1 MQKWKVNLLRFVPQK
16 DMVTIMKKRKIAI
29 IASFAIL
36 LLLTGCGAR
45 QTPEQESPKAEY
57 TRITPEEAILMMSD
71 DGDVVIL
78 DVRTEEEY
86 NSGHI
91 QNAIL
96 IPHDEI
102 RERAEK
108 ELPDKNQVVL
118 VYCRSGARS
127 ETAAR
132 ELIDMGYTNV
142 YDFGG
147 IIDWPY
153 EVVQ

>member
-1 MQKWKVNLLRFVPQK
+1 
-16 DMVTIMKKRKIAI
+16 MKKRKYAI
-29 IASFAIL
+29 IASFTLL
-36 LLLTGCGAR
+36 LLLTGCGAQ
-45 QTPEQESPKAEY
+45 QTPEQKPLKAEY
-57 TRITPEEAILMMSD
+57 TRITPEEAFLLMVD
-71 DGDVVIL
+71 DVVIL

-86 NSGHI
+86 TRGHI

-102 RERAEK
+102 RERMES
-108 ELPDKNQVVL
+108 ELPDKNQVIL

-132 ELIDMGYTNV
+132 ALIDMGYTNV

>member
-1 MQKWKVNLLRFVPQK
+1 MHFVPQK
-16 DMVTIMKKRKIAI
+16 DMVIMKKRKSAI
-29 IASFAIL
+29 IASCAIL
-36 LLLTGCGAR
+36 LLLTGCGAQ

-57 TRITPEEAILMMSD
+57 IRISPEEALRMMSD
-71 DGDVVIL
+71 DDDVVIL

-91 QNAIL
+91 KNSIL
-96 IPHDEI
+96 IPHNEI
-102 RERAEK
+102 RERAES
-108 ELPDKNQVVL
+108 ELPDKNQIIL

-132 ELIDMGYTNV
+132 ALIDMGYTNV

-153 EVVQ
+153 EIVR

>member
-1 MQKWKVNLLRFVPQK
+1 
-16 DMVTIMKKRKIAI
+16 MVIMMRKSAI

-45 QTPEQESPKAEY
+45 QTPEQELPKAEY
-57 TRITPEEAILMMSD
+57 IRITPEEALLMMSD
-71 DGDVVIL
+71 DVIIL

-96 IPHDEI
+96 IPHGEI
-102 RERAEK
+102 RERAES
-108 ELPDKNQVVL
+108 ELPDKNQVIL

-132 ELIDMGYTNV
+132 ALIDMGYTNV

-147 IIDWPY
+147 IINWPY
-153 EVVQ
+153 EIVQ

>member
-1 MQKWKVNLLRFVPQK
+1 
-16 DMVTIMKKRKIAI
+16 MKNRKNAI
-29 IASFAIL
+29 IASFSLL
-36 LLLTGCGAR
+36 LLLTGCGVQ

-57 TRITPEEAILMMSD
+57 VRITPEEAFLMMSD

-78 DVRTEEEY
+78 DVRTEDEY

-96 IPHDEI
+96 IPHGEI
-102 RERAEK
+102 RGRAES
-108 ELPDKNQVVL
+108 ELPDKNQVIL

-127 ETAAR
+127 ETAAG

-147 IIDWPY
+147 IINWPY
-153 EVVQ
+153 EIVY